1 MRLRTLVVFVVGL
14 TSVVLA
20 GCHDWLMEEPEDFFS
35 QDNFPASE
43 ADLKIAL
50 GGIDDWYTGGSAQAY
65 FHRGWPMITEV
76 PSDQTVIQSQST
88 SDTRYAQ
95 DTYTLTPENE
105 WLWRVWRQIYGAI
118 SQANFLIARIPQM
131 TTVTQDVKDRYLG
144 AAKFHRA
151 FNHFNAVRV
160 WGSIPLMLTPVTDFS
175 SVTQL
180 TRASIHDVYAA
191 IVADLQDA
199 ARLLPRRWP
208 DSATPD
214 DGRPTRGAANA
225 MLADVFMNMSG
236 ALVNENHWADA
247 AAAAKAVVDSGGY
260 SLVPSFS
267 DLWLIK
273 NKNGPEH
280 IYSIQFQGLKRNL
293 LTCQSR
299 PSGIGAESCTNYWY
313 STPEFMASFDSLDA
327 RKSVTFLTRVNVPLG
342 CTTGA
347 AGCVTYYYDKTAS
360 DGKTAPFGDKRPRFP
375 NFMPYYGKFFDANG
389 SIQNSQN
396 QRTDMNW
403 PIYRYAEVLLM
414 FAEAENEARGPTAAY
429 GAINFVRERAKLPD
443 LPAGLSQDQFRAA
456 VHQERSWELA
466 FQSKRLFDLKRW
478 GEFYSTLQNDP
489 VAKIGIKDFMVFLPI
504 PQREIDLDPALG
516 QNPGY

>member
-20 GCHDWLMEEPEDFFS
+20 GCHDWLTEVPEDFFS

-43 ADLKIAL
+43 ADLRIAL
-50 GGIDDWYTGGSAQAY
+50 GGIDDWYTGGQSQAY
-65 FHRGWPMITEV
+65 FHRGWPMLTEV
-76 PSDQTVIQSQST
+76 PSDQTVASATGTDS
-88 SDTRYAQ
+88 RAQ
-95 DTYTLTPENE
+95 QDAFTLNPSNE

-118 SQANFLIARIPQM
+118 GQANFLIARIPQM
-131 TTVTQDVKDRYLG
+131 TSVSQDVKDRYLG
-144 AAKFHRA
+144 ATKFHRA
-151 FNHFNAVRV
+151 FNHFNGVRV
-160 WGSIPLMLTPVTDFS
+160 WGSVPLMLTPVTDFS
-175 SVTQL
+175 SVGQA
-180 TRASIHDVYAA
+180 TRAPIADVYAA

-225 MLADVFMNMSG
+225 MLADVYMNISG
-236 ALVNENHWADA
+236 AVVTQNHWADA
-247 AAAAKAVVDSGGY
+247 AAAAKAVMDSGGY
-260 SLVPSFS
+260 SLVPNFS

-280 IYSIQFQGLKRNL
+280 IYSIQFQGVKRNL
-293 LTCQSR
+293 YTCQSR
-299 PSGIGAESCTNYWY
+299 PSGVGTESCTNYWF
-313 STPEFMASFDSLDA
+313 STQAFMNSFDSIDA
-327 RKSVTFLTRVNVPLG
+327 RKPVTFLTQV
-342 CTTGA
+342 T
-347 AGCVTYYYDKTAS
+347 AGTVTYYYNKTAT
-360 DGKTAPFGDKRPRFP
+360 DGKSKPFGDFNSRGLGFD
-375 NFMPYYGKFFDANG
+375 PYYGKFFDAGGPGMINQ
-389 SIQNSQN
+389 SNS
-396 QRTDMNW
+396 RTDLNW

-414 FAEAENEARGPTAAY
+414 YAEAENEANGPTGAAY
-429 GAINFVRERAKLPD
+429 RAINLVRARAKLPD
-443 LPAGLSQDQFRAA
+443 LAGLSQDQFRAA

-466 FQSKRLFDLKRW
+466 FESKRLFDLKRW

-489 VAKIGIKDFMVFLPI
+489 VAKTGIKDFMVFLPI

>member
-1 MRLRTLVVFVVGL
+1 MRLRPLVVFVVGL
-14 TSVVLA
+14 TSVLA

-247 AAAAKAVVDSGGY
+247 AAAAKAVMDSGGY
-260 SLVPSFS
+260 SLVPNFS

-293 LTCQSR
+293 FTCQSR

-466 FQSKRLFDLKRW
+466 FESKRLFDLKRW

-489 VAKIGIKDFMVFLPI
+489 VAKTGIKDFMVFLPI